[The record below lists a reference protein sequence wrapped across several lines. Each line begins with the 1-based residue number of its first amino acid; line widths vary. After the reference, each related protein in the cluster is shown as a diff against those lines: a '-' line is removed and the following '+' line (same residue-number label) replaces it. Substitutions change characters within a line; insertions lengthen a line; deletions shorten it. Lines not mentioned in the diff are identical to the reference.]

1 MIGMWENS
9 EPGMLNDGLRSFC
22 AMFDGVATTLLGG
35 IYKVFFLVAN
45 ATIISGDVI
54 KVFYSRIQLILG
66 ILMIFKLAMSILNII
81 INPDV
86 VKDQK
91 NGPGKMVTRIV
102 AALFMLTLV
111 IPINI
116 PNATAKSLNA
126 YINDHGILFGVLY
139 KAQDSILSENILA
152 KLILGTSSNADADDM
167 DVNNLSDIGNSMAS
181 IVLKVFVR
189 INVNDDTL
197 PACDYASDDDP
208 CSNTVCA
215 AEVNESD
222 YAEENV
228 DPQVILSHI
237 NDSCGRGS
245 DERYAFGYTPIIGA
259 LVMLIMALIIT
270 GFTVDIAVRAIK
282 LAVLRLVAP
291 VPIISYINP
300 PKQGGGAFDNWTK
313 SLISTYVDLFV
324 RIAIVYFG
332 LFVIQIIMNGGMN
345 NIFGSNVQ
353 GFTFTSGIA
362 FIFIIL
368 GILVF
373 MRQAPQFIRDILGI
387 KGKPMGNV
395 GLSSMMAG
403 TASLLGGAGLA
414 GAGAAAMGTFGAA
427 SEAAAQGKPAPH
439 GWAAGRDLAAQL
451 RTGDPKARGGI
462 ANRIQDRLSRSANIR
477 MARRYG
483 VTASGLDVAKKK
495 MYDAQDQAAKS
506 KDLYD
511 RFLKGQATNKEIA
524 EIAAINGIDYNSRTG
539 TFGSTEAKEQ
549 MRAALYK
556 HQSSDA
562 KEAAKAKSLYD
573 EGAEYAKTHRVNPSF
588 EEEHRPSLFGE
599 RRNDIMNRPDM
610 YNARG
615 RGRTAHQTVGD
626 RIWGSHTDWSDPTTD
641 RTENRWNPNG
651 NRQNIDNNTY
661 HDDPFGPPGPGEPG
675 PRGGFGPG
683 GPPGGGPGPGGGPRP

>member
-9 EPGMLNDGLRSFC
+9 EPGILNDGLRSFC
-22 AMFDGVATTLLGG
+22 TIFDGVATTLLGG

-152 KLILGTSSNADADDM
+152 KFILGTSSNADADDM

-197 PACDYASDDDP
+197 PACDYASDDNP

-215 AEVNESD
+215 AEVNESH

-324 RIAIVYFG
+324 RLAIVYFG

-373 MRQAPQFIRDILGI
+373 MRQAPQFIKDILGI

-451 RTGDPKARGGI
+451 RTGDSKTKGGLI
-462 ANRIQDRLSRSANIR
+462 NNLQDNLNRRASIR
-477 MARRYG
+477 MARKYG
-483 VTASGLDVAKKK
+483 VTAAGLDRAKQLSQDADAKAALAKDAYERFTQGNMDDYERAQYVRDNRLILAGSREQQDETIRNHMYNNMNETASAAFKAKKK
-495 MYDAQDQAAKS
+495 W
-506 KDLYD
+506 
-511 RFLKGQATNKEIA
+511 
-524 EIAAINGIDYNSRTG
+524 
-539 TFGSTEAKEQ
+539 
-549 MRAALYK
+549 
-556 HQSSDA
+556 
-562 KEAAKAKSLYD
+562 D
-573 EGAEYAKTHRVNPSF
+573 EGKEYAKTHRISPSF
-588 EEEHRPSLFGE
+588 EEEHRPSLLGD
-599 RRNDIMNRPDM
+599 RKNDIINRPDM

-615 RGRTAHQTVGD
+615 RGKTAHQTAGD
-626 RIWGSHTDWSDPTTD
+626 RIFGSHKKWDDPTSA

-651 NRQNIDNNTY
+651 DRENIDNDTY
-661 HDDPFGPPGPGEPG
+661 HDNPWAPLEPGQTPPGGH
-675 PRGGFGPG
+675 GPG
-683 GPPGGGPGPGGGPRP
+683 GPPGGGPGPGGPRP

>member
-9 EPGMLNDGLRSFC
+9 EPGILNDGLRSFC
-22 AMFDGVATTLLGG
+22 TIFDGVATTLLGG

-215 AEVNESD
+215 AEVNESH

-373 MRQAPQFIRDILGI
+373 MRQAPQFIKDILGI

-414 GAGAAAMGTFGAA
+414 GAGVAAMGAFGAA
-427 SEAAAQGKPAPH
+427 SQAAAQGKPAPS

-451 RTGDPKARGGI
+451 KTGDSKAKGGLI
-462 ANRIQDRLSRSANIR
+462 NNLQDNLARRAGIR
-477 MARRYG
+477 MAGKYG
-483 VTASGLDVAKKK
+483 VSNSQLEKEKKN
-495 MYDAQDQAAKS
+495 MYDWQDEVAIRDNMAERGWDKLTNQEKLKVAAYYRQKNKIS
-506 KDLYD
+506 ADQELTND
-511 RFLKGQATNKEIA
+511 QVQELQATGATMYANAGRSAYGKVKSNYE
-524 EIAAINGIDYNSRTG
+524 
-539 TFGSTEAKEQ
+539 
-549 MRAALYK
+549 
-556 HQSSDA
+556 
-562 KEAAKAKSLYD
+562 KASKFAD
-573 EGAEYAKTHRVNPSF
+573 THRVATSF
-588 EEEHRPSLFGE
+588 EEEFRPSVFGDGMKRYSASRLHGVDKRGQHQSFGDRVSGNNRWQE
-599 RRNDIMNRPDM
+599 SGSNPSNNVAPNVRDEGNSVYTDNADRIMP
-610 YNARG
+610 
-615 RGRTAHQTVGD
+615 TVGS
-626 RIWGSHTDWSDPTTD
+626 GGT
-641 RTENRWNPNG
+641 
-651 NRQNIDNNTY
+651 
-661 HDDPFGPPGPGEPG
+661 GPGNH
-675 PRGGFGPG
+675 
-683 GPPGGGPGPGGGPRP
+683 GPGGGPRP

>member
-215 AEVNESD
+215 AEVNESH

-332 LFVIQIIMNGGMN
+332 LFVIQIIMNGGLD
-345 NIFGSNVQ
+345 IFGSNVQ
-353 GFTFTSGIA
+353 GFTFTSGVA

-373 MRQAPQFIRDILGI
+373 MKQAPQFIKDILGI

-414 GAGAAAMGTFGAA
+414 GAGAAAMGAFGAA
-427 SEAAAQGKPAPH
+427 REAAAQGKPTPS

-451 RTGDPKARGGI
+451 KTGDPKSKGGI
-462 ANRIQDRLSRSANIR
+462 LNNIQDTLSRRAGIR
-477 MARRYG
+477 MSGRYG
-483 VTASGLDVAKKK
+483 VNTTELEKEKKK
-495 MYDAQDQAAKS
+495 MYKAQDEVAIRENM
-506 KDLYD
+506 D
-511 RFLKGQATNKEIA
+511 RRGWDKLTNAEKVKVEQHYRQTHNATQGPLSTAQLDELHA
-524 EIAAINGIDYNSRTG
+524 TG
-539 TFGSTEAKEQ
+539 TTMYANAGKSEYGKIKSNYDKASKFA
-549 MRAALYK
+549 
-556 HQSSDA
+556 DA
-562 KEAAKAKSLYD
+562 
-573 EGAEYAKTHRVNPSF
+573 HRVSTSF
-588 EEEHRPSLFGE
+588 EEEYRPSRRERLPIVGAAYKASRDRLGE
-599 RRNDIMNRPDM
+599 HQNMRDRWNGNNMWSGSNYRDEGNSRYTDNPD
-610 YNARG
+610 RI
-615 RGRTAHQTVGD
+615 TPTVGGTP
-626 RIWGSHTDWSDPTTD
+626 I
-641 RTENRWNPNG
+641 
-651 NRQNIDNNTY
+651 
-661 HDDPFGPPGPGEPG
+661 GP
-675 PRGGFGPG
+675 GPG
-683 GPPGGGPGPGGGPRP
+683 GPPPGGPRP